1 MRTLYTR
8 IIAIAFMIIIC
19 SALIAFVATNVY
31 YHFELKP
38 KNDAKLTGLAENIVQ
53 IYEKSDRT
61 DLHDY
66 LEELTPLGYQFYIV
80 DDEEQTEQI
89 GKSFRSYE
97 ISKSD
102 IDDVLNG
109 KVYHG
114 IKNYPWRLTVTG
126 FFDNELVNT
135 VGVPLNDEDG
145 SVALFVRPDTQQQF
159 GEMRIFLG
167 IMLVLLLGLSFLFI
181 LFSSRYIVQPIKQL
195 ARATNAITDGQY
207 DVGFKTKRRDELG
220 RLATDFQTM
229 AESLSKTEEK
239 RQEFVSNVSHE
250 IQSPLTSINGFSQAL
265 REKDIPDELRDE
277 YLQIIEKES
286 KRLSLLGKQLLTL
299 SFLDRDEEQS
309 NWETFN
315 IVDQL
320 REVVQTLTYQWEE
333 KEIVVELAVKDAYIY
348 GDSKMLQQ
356 VWMNLI
362 SNAIAYTDK
371 GGDILIQTEQTKQDV
386 IISIQDSGVGIE
398 AEHLPYIFERF
409 YKVDAARVR
418 TSNSTGLGLAIVKKI
433 IDLHD
438 ATITVESEKGKGTT
452 FICTFPKV

>member
-1 MRTLYTR
+1 IGNVRGKALDDKEDPMRTLYTR

-135 VGVPLNDEDG
+135 VGVTINDEDG
-145 SVALFVRPDTQQQF
+145 SIALFVSPDTQQQF

-239 RQEFVSNVSHE
+239 RQEFVSNFSH
-250 IQSPLTSINGFSQAL
+250 AL

-333 KEIVVELAVKDAYIY
+333 KEIVVELAVK
-348 GDSKMLQQ
+348 
-356 VWMNLI
+356 
-362 SNAIAYTDK
+362 
-371 GGDILIQTEQTKQDV
+371 
-386 IISIQDSGVGIE
+386 
-398 AEHLPYIFERF
+398 
-409 YKVDAARVR
+409 
-418 TSNSTGLGLAIVKKI
+418 
-433 IDLHD
+433 
-438 ATITVESEKGKGTT
+438 
-452 FICTFPKV
+452 